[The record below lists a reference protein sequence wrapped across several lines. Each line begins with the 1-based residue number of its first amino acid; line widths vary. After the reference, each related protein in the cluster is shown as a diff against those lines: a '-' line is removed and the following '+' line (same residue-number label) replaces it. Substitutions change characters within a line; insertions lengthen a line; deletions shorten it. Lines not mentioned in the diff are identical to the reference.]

1 VRAQKKFN
9 EFDVSIDFDQGSN
22 FAIAIASDSP
32 PMLLRDIGWQF

>member
-22 FAIAIASDSP
+22 FTIAIASDALP
-32 PMLLRDIGWQF
+32 LLLRDIG